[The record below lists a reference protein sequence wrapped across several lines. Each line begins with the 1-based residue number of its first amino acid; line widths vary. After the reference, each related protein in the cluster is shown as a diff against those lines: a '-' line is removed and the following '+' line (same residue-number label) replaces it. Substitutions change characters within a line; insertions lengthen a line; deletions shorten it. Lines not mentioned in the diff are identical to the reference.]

1 MEMNT
6 QRVLIVQD
14 ASKELCAIY
23 VKHVLR
29 EFSLKRG
36 DKIRF
41 LGIIQAFAKKNNG
54 FIPKGCGVLLK
65 NKTHSSRTIHKH
77 KEDIKEETRKT
88 AQRYS
93 KCAESR
99 EIVKIAEALQV
110 EFEMAVEAGLL
121 KEVAVEYAK
130 SFHATHVILHRQVKK
145 EIKYFTEN
153 LSCGISRM
161 KFDKSI
167 KIVRPSQANEV
178 CLAYTETRE
187 EWTNAF
193 INHTC
198 SICMNRSPHTGP
210 HKKFTYAELQLATN
224 GFCAQNLMH
233 DHGRKIYFGLLNDQR
248 KVTIRK
254 NPSCTIK
261 DEDFK
266 REIAILEGVKHEN
279 VAFFIGHCLDGPHVF
294 LVYEYVCDGSLN
306 KHLSEGSKK
315 LTWDTRLSIAFGA
328 AKGLEYLHGER
339 IYGSMRPCNV
349 LLTHDF
355 QPLISYYGIVS
366 VNRYEALGQSSES
379 SVIRT
384 FEYLAPEYEETGI
397 DLSKADVYS
406 FGVVLLELITGR
418 KTKEDTH
425 GQSFLRWARP
435 LLREK
440 KYSELID
447 PLVQDSVDV
456 YQLYWLVRVADKCL
470 SWDPKKRYSMRKVV
484 TDLSDIINRCGVED
498 FSPTESEL

>member
-14 ASKELCAIY
+14 ASKELCAIS

-41 LGIIQAFAKKNNG
+41 LGIIQAFTKKNNE
-54 FIPKGCGVLLK
+54 

-93 KCAESR
+93 KIR
-99 EIVKIAEALQV
+99 IAEALQV

-130 SFHATHVILHRQVKK
+130 SFQATHVILHRQVKK
-145 EIKYFTEN
+145 EMKYFTEN

-187 EWTNAF
+187 EWTNAS

-198 SICMNRSPHTGP
+198 SICMNRSPHTGLN
-210 HKKFTYAELQLATN
+210 KKFTYAELQLATN

-248 KVTIRK
+248 KATIRK
-254 NPSCTIK
+254 TPSGTIK

-279 VAFFIGHCLDGPHVF
+279 VAFFIGHCLDGPQAC

-306 KHLSEGSKK
+306 KHLSDRSKK
-315 LTWDTRLSIAFGA
+315 LTWDFSSSVSIAYGA

-355 QPLISYYGIVS
+355 QPLISYYGLIS